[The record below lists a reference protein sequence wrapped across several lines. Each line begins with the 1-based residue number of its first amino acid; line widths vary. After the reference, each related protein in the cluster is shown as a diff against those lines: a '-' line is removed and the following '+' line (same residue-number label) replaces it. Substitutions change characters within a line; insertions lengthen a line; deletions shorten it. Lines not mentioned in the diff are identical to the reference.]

1 MAGMSWG
8 LSNYMRD
15 EFPEQG
21 PNEMTRLH
29 CLRGQKKV
37 CLHCFEIDE
46 EVFEFSE
53 VAKGLKSAEFLKTQR
68 ERFEDPEAGPQSAE
82 GEDETETAEEEEEE
96 EGADE
101 GVLG

>member
-1 MAGMSWG
+1 
-8 LSNYMRD
+8 MRD

-46 EVFEFSE
+46 EEFEFSE
-53 VAKGLKSAEFLKTQR
+53 VAKNLKSAEFLKTQR
-68 ERFEDPEAGPQSAE
+68 EKIEAARMRAITNAKGKK
-82 GEDETETAEEEEEE
+82 GKNT
-96 EGADE
+96 
-101 GVLG
+101 